1 MRDVFMRLIQL
12 FKSVFVLSALL
23 VAQSALAQNVQ
34 VVLGPD
40 EIGENQAWT
49 ITVTVQNERLKN
61 YDNFPEINGFRKRG
75 QSTQSTTNIIN
86 GQISSSQ
93 SVVMTYVPTRQGTF
107 TIPSFTM
114 KVNDK
119 PVNVP
124 GKKVKVG
131 PAAQQPQ
138 ARDPFRSF
146 FDNDDADRGET
157 EFVDVKEDAFLAL
170 TTSKDE
176 VYVGEGFN
184 TTLSFF
190 ISINNRAPLQF
201 GNNLGQQLNDLLKKI
216 KPENCWE
223 ENFNIENIEG
233 NMVTMNGRDY
243 MQYKI
248 YQATFYP
255 LNAQPITFPSV
266 GLEMIKYKVAR
277 NPSFFGQN
285 RKEDFKTFF
294 TKAKKV
300 NVKELPPH
308 PLKDA
313 IAVGDYHLDE
323 RIRSTDLETGQSAA
337 YEFRIYGEGN
347 ISAIEKPD
355 ASGDSNFEFYDP
367 NVRQDIS
374 RDKGRVTGTKN
385 FNYFMIPKEPGKF
398 KLGDY
403 FHWVFFNPK
412 QKRYDTLRS
421 QLTVFVTGESKK
433 NEVIESNDLG
443 AFYDRMNDSDNNLK
457 KTANTDWMKWAFT
470 AFILVVLST
479 SAYLVLR
486 KTNS

>member
-1 MRDVFMRLIQL
+1 MRDVFMRSMKPIL
-12 FKSVFVLSALL
+12 VFLL
-23 VAQSALAQNVQ
+23 VIAGYVLQAQTVQ

-49 ITVTVQNERLKN
+49 ITVTIQNERLKS
-61 YDNFPEINGFRKRG
+61 YDNFPDINGFRKRG

-93 SVVMTYVPTRQGTF
+93 SVIMTYIPTKQGTF

-131 PAAQQPQ
+131 APVQQQ
-138 ARDPFRSF
+138 QSRDPFRSF
-146 FDNDDADRGET
+146 FDDEADRGET

-170 TTSKDE
+170 TTNKDE

-190 ISINNRAPLQF
+190 ISVNNRAPLQF
-201 GNNLGQQLNDLLKKI
+201 SNDLSQQLSEILKKI
-216 KPENCWE
+216 KPANCWE

-233 NMVTMNGRDY
+233 NLVTVNGRDY
-243 MQYKI
+243 MQYKV
-248 YQATFYP
+248 YQASFFP
-255 LNAQPITFPSV
+255 LNTQPINFPSV
-266 GLEMIKYKVAR
+266 GLEMIKYKVAK

-285 RKEDFKTFF
+285 RKEDYKTFY
-294 TKAKKV
+294 TKTKRV
-300 NVKELPPH
+300 IVKELPPH
-308 PLKDA
+308 PMKNA
-313 IAVGDYHLDE
+313 VAVGDYRLDE
-323 RIRSTDLETGQSAA
+323 RIRNTDLETGQSAS

-347 ISAIEKPD
+347 ISGINKPD
-355 ASGDSNFEFYDP
+355 PQNDLNFDFYDP
-367 NVRQDIS
+367 NVRQDIT
-374 RDKGRVTGTKN
+374 RDKGRVSGTKT

-412 QKRYDTLRS
+412 EKKYDTLRS
-421 QLTVFVTGESKK
+421 KLTVFVKGESKQ
-433 NEVIESNDLG
+433 NEGIQSNDLG
-443 AFYDRMNDSDNNLK
+443 SFYDKIDAADNTLQ
-457 KTANTDWMKWAFT
+457 KTAGLEWLKWVFGS
-470 AFILVVLST
+470 FILVVLGASV
-479 SAYLVLR
+479 YLVVR
-486 KTNS
+486 KNQVL